1 MLDAPP
7 LKPNAA
13 GEAMKLAKVAVAS
26 ALVLASAGSFSA
38 ALGSIDLSSG
48 SGFFGNTPIAGS
60 FTDTLTFTVT
70 TLSTF
75 NGSITSAVNGTQD
88 VDFTSIV
95 VTPGALAFTSIL
107 GDPVEVWATPA
118 VGFGLAPGVYPL
130 TLTGTNSASMGSYGG
145 NLALTPAVP
154 PTPVPEPESYALLL
168 AGLGMVGLL
177 TRRRRR

>member
-1 MLDAPP
+1 MCSRPSPSTITASSGHRAPDDSSVVQRREGFQFEIRNRTLTHRVCGVLRCKHRTMLDAPP

-95 VTPGALAFTSIL
+95 VTPGSLAFVSML
-107 GDPVEVWATPA
+107 GDPVELWA
-118 VGFGLAPGVYPL
+118 
-130 TLTGTNSASMGSYGG
+130 
-145 NLALTPAVP
+145 
-154 PTPVPEPESYALLL
+154 
-168 AGLGMVGLL
+168 
-177 TRRRRR
+177 